1 MFSNRE
7 TRETVILNTLL
18 KEGIQTKKEL
28 QDALNAHGVG
38 YSTDEPRPNAIKSL
52 CLSLYR
58 EFKKH
63 EILLFDMSP
72 VVHQKQYVITQ
83 QAFEFAKEHLVGDIY
98 NENGELESRFFQ
110 HPVVLTEERE
120 MMI

>member
-7 TRETVILNTLL
+7 TRETIILNTLFR
-18 KEGIQTKKEL
+18 EGIQTKKEL
-28 QDALNAHGVG
+28 QDALDAHGVG
-38 YSTDEPRPNAIKSL
+38 YNTDEPLPNAIKSL

-63 EILLFDMSP
+63 DIMLFTISP
-72 VVHQKQYVITQ
+72 VAFQKEYAITEE
-83 QAFEFAKEHLVGDIY
+83 AFLFAKEHLVGDIY
-98 NENGELESRFFQ
+98 NEDGELESRFFQ
-110 HPVVLTEERE
+110 HPVVLTQERE

>member
-1 MFSNRE
+1 MFSMRE
-7 TRETVILNTLL
+7 TRETIILNTLL
-18 KEGIQTKKEL
+18 REGIQTKQEL
-28 QDALNAHGVG
+28 QDSLETHGVG
-38 YSTDEPRPNAIKSL
+38 YDTNKLLNNVSKSL

-63 EILLFDMSP
+63 NIQLFEFSP
-72 VVHQKQYVITQ
+72 VISTKEYVITEEV
-83 QAFEFAKEHLVGDIY
+83 FKFAKEHLVGDIY
-98 NENGELESRFFQ
+98 NEDGELESRFFQ